1 MRIILAFVL
10 AVFGPAAL
18 ASGLEPGPRVQV
30 RAVIDGD
37 TVVLAEPVDGADQV
51 RLVGIQ
57 VPKLPLG
64 RAGFKTWPLAAA
76 AKAALEVLVLGKTVD
91 LAFGRR
97 RMDRHGRILAHLL
110 VADGVWVQGAMLGQG
125 MARVYS
131 FPDNRSRI
139 AEMLAEERAARVARR
154 GIWGHP
160 FYAVRDPDGLARH
173 MSTFQVIEG
182 RVAAGQGDGLFELRR
197 RLADGLHGAP

>member
-1 MRIILAFVL
+1 MRIILALVL

-57 VPKLPLG
+57 APKLPLG

-91 LAFGRR
+91 LAFGGR
-97 RMDRHGRILAHLL
+97 RMDRHGRILAP
-110 VADGVWVQGAMLGQG
+110 Q
-125 MARVYS
+125 S
-131 FPDNRSRI
+131 SRSGSSRSP
-139 AEMLAEERAARVARR
+139 R
-154 GIWGHP
+154 GSSKSAP
-160 FYAVRDPDGLARH
+160 ASRSA
-173 MSTFQVIEG
+173 
-182 RVAAGQGDGLFELRR
+182 LR
-197 RLADGLHGAP
+197 